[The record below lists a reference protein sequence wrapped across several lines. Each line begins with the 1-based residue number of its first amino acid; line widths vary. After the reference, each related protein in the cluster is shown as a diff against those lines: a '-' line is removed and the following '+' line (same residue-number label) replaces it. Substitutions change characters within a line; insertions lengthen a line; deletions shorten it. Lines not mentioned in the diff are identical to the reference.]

1 MKMNNCVAVP
11 REEYDEL
18 IECRVRINSIYK
30 ALTDLHAENIKKY
43 GKKIVDSDIKTIEY
57 ASGYVENEN
66 YFKKLQEDFKKRR
79 IVNANE
85 VNVNTY

>member
-1 MKMNNCVAVP
+1 MKINNCVVVP

-18 IECRVRINSIYK
+18 IECRVRINSVYK
-30 ALTDLHAENIKKY
+30 VLTDLHADHIKEY
-43 GKKIVDSDIKTIEY
+43 GKKIFNINVKAIEV